1 MCQATTGTIRI
12 LLLEC
17 TSYGEIKIYY
27 FISARINSFRDQ
39 DFSKSG
45 TGIQNREGILPDRST
60 NSRYFFTRNI
70 LDEIPIHLPD
80 ATYRSLSS
88 KFVPSNSKCI
98 GSIHCGPT
106 THADKGR
113 QYRPLRRFQLPSP
126 IMDLLLVITVAS
138 NPSSFFLNE
147 QYRPKIY
154 RRISKRCDRSDE
166 RARNL
171 FATI

>member
-1 MCQATTGTIRI
+1 MCQATIGTIRI

-70 LDEIPIHLPD
+70 LDEIPIHLPNATISITLEQIRPLQLKMHRKYTLWTND
-80 ATYRSLSS
+80 ARGQRETISSAPEIPASL
-88 KFVPSNSKCI
+88 PHY
-98 GSIHCGPT
+98 GSIVGYNRCFEPI
-106 THADKGR
+106 
-113 QYRPLRRFQLPSP
+113 LVLP
-126 IMDLLLVITVAS
+126 
-138 NPSSFFLNE
+138 
-147 QYRPKIY
+147 
-154 RRISKRCDRSDE
+154 
-166 RARNL
+166 
-171 FATI
+171 